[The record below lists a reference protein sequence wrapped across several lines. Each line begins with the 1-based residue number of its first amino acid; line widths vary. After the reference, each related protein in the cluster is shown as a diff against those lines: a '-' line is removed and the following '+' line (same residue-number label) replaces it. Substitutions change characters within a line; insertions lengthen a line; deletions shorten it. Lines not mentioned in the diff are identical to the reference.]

1 MTVIF
6 LMSINLLMCQ
16 YITSEGGGREQML
29 PSKGSAELSIF
40 CFVSFQPFSRSSH
53 PSLFILEKDLR

>member
-6 LMSINLLMCQ
+6 LMSINVLMCQ

-40 CFVSFQPFSRSSH
+40 CFVSFQDVLVLYFLISAV
-53 PSLFILEKDLR
+53 

>member
-1 MTVIF
+1 MTVIS
-6 LMSINLLMCQ
+6 LMSINVLMCQ
-16 YITSEGGGREQML
+16 YITSEGGGREQVL
-29 PSKGSAELSIF
+29 PSKGCTELCVF